1 MNKVLVSLLLT
12 LGLTGVAQAAGDA
25 EAGQGKVA
33 VCGACHGA
41 DGNSPAPNFPKLA
54 GQGERYLLKQLHD
67 IKSGARPVVE
77 MTGMLDNLSEQ
88 DMADIAAYFSSQ
100 KMSVGAAD
108 PKLVERGE
116 ALFRGGKLEEG
127 MPSCIGCHSPN
138 GAGLAAAGFPHL
150 GGQHAQYV
158 AKQLT
163 DFREG
168 NRTNDGDAM
177 IMRAIAAKPD
187 ILLMDEPFSALDPL
201 ARASLQETVSLIHKK
216 LGTTIVFVTH
226 DMNEAAKLACRIG
239 VMHQGRLV
247 QVDTPQDIQNH
258 PADDYVRSL
267 FGAAQPE
274 NTISADKVINLYRRL
289 DADGKA
295 RVREYW
301 AQNRMDV

>member
-12 LGLTGVAQAAGDA
+12 LGLTGLAQAAGDA
-25 EAGQGKVA
+25 AAGQGKVA

-67 IKSGARPVVE
+67 IKSGDRTVVE

-88 DMADIAAYFSSQ
+88 DMADIAAYFASQ

-127 MPSCIGCHSPN
+127 MPACTGCHSPN
-138 GAGLAAAGFPHL
+138 GAGLAAAAFPKL
-150 GGQHAQYV
+150 GGQHATYV

-177 IMRAIAAKPD
+177 IMRAIAAKLSKKD
-187 ILLMDEPFSALDPL
+187 IEA
-201 ARASLQETVSLIHKK
+201 VSSFI
-216 LGTTIVFVTH
+216 
-226 DMNEAAKLACRIG
+226 
-239 VMHQGRLV
+239 QGL
-247 QVDTPQDIQNH
+247 H
-258 PADDYVRSL
+258 
-267 FGAAQPE
+267 
-274 NTISADKVINLYRRL
+274 
-289 DADGKA
+289 
-295 RVREYW
+295 
-301 AQNRMDV
+301 